1 MLLVVVLLIGFALR
15 LRGLGAMTGMVHY
28 DEAYYGV
35 DALSLLAQ
43 PRLTPFFPDNFGRE
57 SLWMYL
63 LAPSLAVFGAGSFG
77 LRIVAIFIGTLT
89 LAAVYR
95 LARELL
101 GRRAALPAMAG
112 LAVLFWHM
120 LASHEAFR
128 ALLFPLI
135 GALAFAFLW
144 NAYRTDQ

>member
-1 MLLVVVLLIGFALR
+1 MPRRLAWITALLLIGVALR
-15 LRGLGAMTGMVHY
+15 LHGLGAMTGMVHY

-43 PRLTPFFPDNFGRE
+43 PRLTPFFPANFGRE

-63 LAPSLAVFGAGSFG
+63 LAPALAVFGGGAFA
-77 LRIVAIFIGTLT
+77 LRIAAVFTGIVT

-95 LARELL
+95 LAREITG
-101 GRRAALPAMAG
+101 GRGAFWSLAA
-112 LAVLFWHM
+112 LAVLFPHV

-128 ALLFPLI
+128 ALL
-135 GALAFAFLW
+135 
-144 NAYRTDQ
+144 